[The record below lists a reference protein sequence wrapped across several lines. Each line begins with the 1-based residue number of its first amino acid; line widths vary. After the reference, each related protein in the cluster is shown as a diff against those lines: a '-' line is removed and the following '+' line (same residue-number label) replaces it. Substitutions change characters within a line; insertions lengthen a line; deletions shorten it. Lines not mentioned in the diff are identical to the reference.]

1 MTQKLDVER
10 LAFFRAQVQGPAL
23 TALLVIEVVVIF
35 VLIPLTGMS
44 IYALRSIQVP
54 LASLVAVA
62 AVAAIARG
70 RGALVLT
77 LVAAVIGIV
86 VNLLSYAY
94 PSALGASV
102 YPLAILAF
110 LSILTGVVAQ
120 VVFGPGRVTGHRVR
134 GAIVLYL
141 HLALIFTFLQALVLF
156 FAPGA
161 FGEALA
167 ATDVSAGDKLL
178 YFSFTTLTTVGYGDI
193 VPLHPFARS
202 FANLEAMMGQL
213 YPATLLARVVTLAVA
228 AERQ

>member
-1 MTQKLDVER
+1 MTRRRNVER
-10 LAFFRAQVQGPAL
+10 LASFRARAQEPAL
-23 TALLVIEVVVIF
+23 TTLLVIEVVAIF
-35 VLIPLTGMS
+35 VLIPLAGMS
-44 IYALRSIQVP
+44 IYALGSMQAP
-54 LASLVAVA
+54 LASLIAVA

-77 LVAAVIGIV
+77 VLAAVIAIV

-94 PSALGASV
+94 PSTLGGSM
-102 YPLAILAF
+102 YPLAMLAF

-120 VVFGPGRVTGHRVR
+120 VVFGPGQATWHRVR
-134 GAIVLYL
+134 GAVVLYL
-141 HLALIFTFLQALVLF
+141 HLALMFTFLQALVLH

-161 FGEALA
+161 FGEALV
-167 ATDVSAGDKLL
+167 ATDPSVGDKLL

-193 VPLHPFARS
+193 VPVHPFARS

-228 AERQ
+228 AGRE

>member
-1 MTQKLDVER
+1 MTQKRDVER
-10 LAFFRAQVQGPAL
+10 LACFRARVQEPAL

-77 LVAAVIGIV
+77 FLAAVIGIV

-134 GAIVLYL
+134 GAVVLYL
-141 HLALIFTFLQALVLF
+141 HLALIFTFLQGLVLF

-167 ATDVSAGDKLL
+167 ATDASVGDKLL

-193 VPLHPFARS
+193 VPVHPFARS
-202 FANLEAMMGQL
+202 FANLEAIAGQL
-213 YPATLLARVVTLAVA
+213 YPATLLARVVTLAA
-228 AERQ
+228 AAGRQ

>member
-1 MTQKLDVER
+1 MAQKRDVER
-10 LAFFRAQVQGPAL
+10 LAFFRARAQGPAL

-77 LVAAVIGIV
+77 CLAAVIGIV

-94 PSALGASV
+94 PSALGAAV

-134 GAIVLYL
+134 GAVVLYL

-161 FGEALA
+161 FGEALVM
-167 ATDVSAGDKLL
+167 TDASVGDKLL

-193 VPLHPFARS
+193 VPVHPFARS
-202 FANLEAMMGQL
+202 FANLEAIAGQL

-228 AERQ
+228 AGRQ